1 MEWLTNLLKNL
12 RDWLPR
18 KYFISPD
25 EGGIRIT
32 LGNIVKTLTPGWY
45 YYWPVIQEC
54 RGINVAP
61 QVVDLRPQSALTSDL
76 NDIAISGGI
85 KYKISD
91 QRKAL
96 LDVQD
101 YDKSIQT
108 VALGIICEFVSGHA
122 FEDIISDL
130 SELKEIILSG
140 IREEASGMG
149 LKIMKIYITDIGR
162 TKNIR
167 MLGGEHAI
175 IEDTS
180 DE

>member
-18 KYFISPD
+18 KYFINPD

-32 LGNIVKTLTPGWY
+32 LGNRVKTLVPGWY
-45 YYWPVIQEC
+45 YYWPVLQEC

-76 NDIAISGGI
+76 NDLAISGGI

-91 QRKAL
+91 QYKAL
-96 LDVQD
+96 LNVQD

-108 VALGIICEFVSGHA
+108 VALGIMCEFVSRHS
-122 FEDIISDL
+122 FENIISDL
-130 SELKEIILSG
+130 PELRDTILDG
-140 IREEASGMG
+140 IREEAAGMG
-149 LKIMKIYITDIGR
+149 LKIMKVYITDIGR

-167 MLGGEHAI
+167 LMGGEHTV
-175 IEDTS
+175 IEETE

>member
-18 KYFISPD
+18 KYFINPD

-32 LGNIVKTLTPGWY
+32 LGNRVKTLVPGWY

-54 RGINVAP
+54 RGINVVP
-61 QVVDLRPQSALTSDL
+61 QVVDLRPQSALTNDL
-76 NDIAISGGI
+76 QDLAISGGI
-85 KYKISD
+85 KYRVSD
-91 QRKAL
+91 AHKAL
-96 LDVQD
+96 LEVQD

-108 VALGIICEFVSGHA
+108 MALGIICEFLSLHT
-122 FEDIISDL
+122 FESIMEDL
-130 SELKEIILSG
+130 SELKDIILTG
-140 IREEASGMG
+140 IRDEAAGMG
-149 LKIMKIYITDIGR
+149 LKIMKVYITDIGR

-167 MLGGEHAI
+167 IMGGEHTI
-175 IEDTS
+175 IEETK

>member
-25 EGGIRIT
+25 EGGIRLT
-32 LGNIVKTLTPGWY
+32 LGNRVKTLVPGWY

-61 QVVDLRPQSALTSDL
+61 QVTDLRPQSSLTVDL
-76 NDIAISGGI
+76 KDLVISGGI
-85 KYKISD
+85 KYKVSD
-91 QRKAL
+91 ARKAL
-96 LDVQD
+96 LEVQD

-108 VALGIICEFVSGHA
+108 VALGIICEFM
-122 FEDIISDL
+122 
-130 SELKEIILSG
+130 SENSFAHITNLTKLRESILTG
-140 IREEASGMG
+140 VREEAADMG
-149 LKIMKIYITDIGR
+149 LKIMKVYITDIGR

-167 MLGGEHAI
+167 VMGGEYPVI
-175 IEDTS
+175 VETG

>member
-18 KYFISPD
+18 KYFINPD

-32 LGNIVKTLTPGWY
+32 LGNHVKTLIPGWY

-61 QVVDLRPQSALTSDL
+61 QVVDLRPQSALTGDFI
-76 NDIAISGGI
+76 DIAISGGI

-91 QRKAL
+91 QHKAL
-96 LDVQD
+96 LAVQD

-108 VALGIICEFVSGHA
+108 VALGIICEFVSTHL
-122 FEDIISDL
+122 FEDIV
-130 SELKEIILSG
+130 SELPALKDVILLG

-149 LKIMKIYITDIGR
+149 LKVMKVYITDIGR

-167 MLGGEHAI
+167 MLGDVHGV
-175 IEDTS
+175 IEDS
-180 DE
+180 NDE

>member
-18 KYFISPD
+18 KYFINPD

-32 LGNIVKTLTPGWY
+32 LGNRVKTLVPGWY

-61 QVVDLRPQSALTSDL
+61 QVVDLRPQSVLTDDL
-76 NDIAISGGI
+76 QDLAISGGI
-85 KYKISD
+85 KYKVSD
-91 QRKAL
+91 ARKAL
-96 LDVQD
+96 LEVQD

-108 VALGIICEFVSGHA
+108 MALGIICEFLSLHA
-122 FEDIISDL
+122 FESIMEDL
-130 SELKEIILSG
+130 SELKDIILSG
-140 IREEASGMG
+140 IRDEAAGMG
-149 LKIMKIYITDIGR
+149 LKIMKVYITDIGR

-167 MLGGEHAI
+167 IMGGEHTI
-175 IEDTS
+175 IEEAK

>member
-25 EGGIRIT
+25 EGGIRLT
-32 LGNIVKTLTPGWY
+32 LGNRVKTLVPGWY

-61 QVVDLRPQSALTSDL
+61 QVIDIRPQNSLTVDLKDL
-76 NDIAISGGI
+76 VISGGI
-85 KYKISD
+85 KYKVSD
-91 QRKAL
+91 ARKAL
-96 LDVQD
+96 LEVQD

-108 VALGIICEFVSGHA
+108 VALGIICEFM
-122 FEDIISDL
+122 
-130 SELKEIILSG
+130 SENSFAHITNLTKLRESILTG
-140 IREEASGMG
+140 VREEAADMG
-149 LKIMKIYITDIGR
+149 LKIMKVYITDIGR

-167 MLGGEHAI
+167 VMGGEYPVI
-175 IEDTS
+175 VETED
-180 DE
+180 E

>member
-1 MEWLTNLLKNL
+1 MEWLTNILTYI

-18 KYFISPD
+18 KYFINPD
-25 EGGIRIT
+25 EGGVRIT
-32 LGNIVKTLTPGWY
+32 LGKYVKTLVPGWY
-45 YYWPVIQEC
+45 YYWPILQEC

-76 NDIAISGGI
+76 NDLAISGGV

-96 LDVQD
+96 LEVQD

-108 VALGIICEFVSGHA
+108 VALGIICEFISGHR
-122 FEDIISDL
+122 FEDIVSDL
-130 SELKEIILSG
+130 AELRDIILSG
-140 IREEASGMG
+140 IREEATGMG
-149 LKIMKIYITDIGR
+149 LKIMKVYITDIGR

-167 MLGGEHAI
+167 MLGGDHVV
-175 IEDTS
+175 IEEPE

>member
-1 MEWLTNLLKNL
+1 MQWLTDLLKNI

-18 KYFISPD
+18 KYFINPD

-32 LGNIVKTLTPGWY
+32 LGNRVKTLVPGWY
-45 YYWPVIQEC
+45 YYWPVLQEC
-54 RGINVAP
+54 EGINIAP
-61 QVVDLRPQSALTSDL
+61 QVVDLRPQSAMTKDTK
-76 NDIAISGGI
+76 DIVISGGI

-91 QRKAL
+91 PRKAL

-108 VALGIICEFVSGHA
+108 VALGIICEFIATHN
-122 FEDIISDL
+122 FEDLTDLSDL
-130 SELKEIILSG
+130 RNTILTG
-140 IREEASGMG
+140 IRDEAAGMG

-167 MLGGEHAI
+167 IMGGEHTV
-175 IEDTS
+175 IEETK